1 MSYFPQVKMSPY
13 EKGDGKMELL
23 QMSKKELSRVEVM
36 ERIRAKK
43 MTQKKGA
50 ETLGI
55 SVRQVRRHWKK
66 YEEKGAAGLN
76 NKSRGKPSNNR
87 LPSETRQR
95 AIDLLHSLYADFGPT
110 FAHEKLVEKHELK
123 LSSGSVRQI
132 MIRENLWIPRKAK
145 KIVAHQMRER
155 RACFGE
161 LVQIDGSPH
170 RWFEERAPACTL
182 LVFIDDATGKLG
194 ELRFVKSESFFSY
207 AAASRAYIERHGK
220 PVAFYS
226 DKHGIFR
233 VNQPSVGLGES
244 LTQFGRA
251 MQELEIAIICANTP
265 QAKGR
270 VERVNLTLQDRLVK
284 EMRLLNIS
292 SMEEGNAYLPEFM
305 QDFNQRFAVVPRS
318 EHDAHRPLLI
328 KDNLD
333 QILTWQET
341 RIISKNLSIQF
352 KNAVYQIQT
361 DRPTYALRNA
371 KVTVCLDADSK
382 VTILYKSKELAYNI
396 FKKQARQSEVLS
408 SKEVD
413 RKVDQVRKQHKP
425 APDHPWRK
433 SFSTQSSGPKADI
446 PTLSKERTF

>member
-1 MSYFPQVKMSPY
+1 
-13 EKGDGKMELL
+13 MELV

-36 ERIRAKK
+36 ERIKAKS

-50 ETLGI
+50 EALGI
-55 SVRQVRRHWKK
+55 SVRQVRRLWKN
-66 YEEKGAAGLN
+66 YQEKGAVGLLS
-76 NKSRGKPSNNR
+76 KSRGKPSNNR
-87 LPSETRQR
+87 LSSETRQR

-110 FAHEKLVEKHELK
+110 FAHEKLVEKHGLK

-132 MIRENLWIPRKAK
+132 MIRENLWTPRKAK

-155 RACFGE
+155 RACVGE

-170 RWFEERAPACTL
+170 RWFEDRSPACTL
-182 LVFIDDATGKLG
+182 LVFIDDATGALG

-207 AAASRAYIERHGK
+207 AEASRAYIERHGK

-233 VNQPSVGLGES
+233 VNQPSVGIGDG

-284 EMRLLNIS
+284 EMRLLGIS

-305 QDFNQRFAVVPRS
+305 DNFNCRFAVTPRS
-318 EHDAHRPLLI
+318 NNDAHRLLLL
-328 KDNLD
+328 KDNLA
-333 QILTWQET
+333 QSLTWQET

-352 KNAVYQIQT
+352 KNVVYQIQT
-361 DRPTYALRNA
+361 DRPTYALRKA
-371 KVTVCLDADSK
+371 KVTVCLSADEN
-382 VTILYKSKELAYNI
+382 VVILYKGKELAYTI
-396 FKKQARQSEVLS
+396 FKKQAKQSEILS
-408 SKEVD
+408 SKDLD
-413 RKVDQVRKQHKP
+413 RKVDKVRKHYKP
-425 APDHPWRK
+425 AADHPWRTG
-433 SFSTQSSGPKADI
+433 FSTSLSEPKADI
-446 PTLSKERTF
+446 STLSK

>member
-1 MSYFPQVKMSPY
+1 
-13 EKGDGKMELL
+13 MELV

-36 ERIRAKK
+36 ERIKAKS

-50 ETLGI
+50 EALSI
-55 SVRQVRRHWKK
+55 SVRQVRRLWKN
-66 YEEKGAAGLN
+66 YQEKGAVGLLS
-76 NKSRGKPSNNR
+76 KSRGKPSNNR
-87 LPSETRQR
+87 LPLETRQR

-110 FAHEKLVEKHELK
+110 FAHEKLVEKHGLK

-132 MIRENLWIPRKAK
+132 MIRENLWTPRQAK

-155 RACFGE
+155 RACVGE

-170 RWFEERAPACTL
+170 RWFEDRAPACTL
-182 LVFIDDATGKLG
+182 LVFIDDATGALG

-207 AAASRAYIERHGK
+207 AEASRAYIERHGK

-233 VNQPSVGLGES
+233 VNQPSVGIGDS

-284 EMRLLNIS
+284 EMRLLGIS
-292 SMEEGNAYLPEFM
+292 SMEEGNAYLPEFTE
-305 QDFNQRFAVVPRS
+305 DFNRRFAVVPRS
-318 EHDAHRPLLI
+318 NNDAHRPLLL

-341 RIISKNLSIQF
+341 RIISKNLSVQF
-352 KNAVYQIQT
+352 KNVVYQIQT
-361 DRPTYALRNA
+361 DRPTYALRKT
-371 KVTVCLDADSK
+371 KVTVCLNPDGK
-382 VTILYKSKELAYNI
+382 VTILYKGKELAYKI
-396 FKKQARQSEVLS
+396 FKTQTKQSQILS
-408 SKEVD
+408 SKDVD
-413 RKVDQVRKQHKP
+413 HKVDKVRNQHKP
-425 APDHPWRK
+425 ASDHPWRK
-433 SFSTQSSGPKADI
+433 GFSTPLSGPIADI
-446 PTLSKERTF
+446 STLSK

>member
-1 MSYFPQVKMSPY
+1 
-13 EKGDGKMELL
+13 MELL
-23 QMSKKELSRVEVM
+23 EMSKKELSRVEVM
-36 ERIRAKK
+36 ERMKAKK

-50 ETLGI
+50 EALGI
-55 SVRQVRRHWKK
+55 SIRQVRRLRKN
-66 YEEKGAAGLN
+66 YEEKGAAGLI

-87 LPSETRQR
+87 LPAEIRQR

-110 FAHEKLVEKHELK
+110 FAHEKLVEKHGLQ

-132 MIRENLWIPRKAK
+132 MIRESLWIPRKAK
-145 KIVAHQMRER
+145 KMVSHQMRER
-155 RACFGE
+155 RACVGE

-170 RWFEERAPACTL
+170 RWFEDRAPSCTL

-207 AAASRAYIERHGK
+207 AEASRGYIERHGK

-233 VNQPSVGLGES
+233 VNQPSVGSEDN

-270 VERVNLTLQDRLVK
+270 VERANLTMQDRLVK
-284 EMRLLNIS
+284 EMRLLGIS

-305 QDFNQRFAVVPRS
+305 EDFNRRFAVIPRS
-318 EHDAHRPLLI
+318 NYDAHRPLLLT
-328 KDNLD
+328 DNLD
-333 QILTWQET
+333 QTLTWQET
-341 RIISKNLSIQF
+341 RIISKSLSIQF
-352 KNAVYQIQT
+352 KNLVYQIQT
-361 DRPTYALRNA
+361 ERPTYALRKA
-371 KVTVCLDADSK
+371 KVTICLDADGT
-382 VTILYKSKELAYNI
+382 VTILYKNKELAYSI
-396 FKKQARQSEVLS
+396 FKKQAKQAEVLS
-408 SKEVD
+408 SKDVD
-413 RKVDQVRKQHKP
+413 RKVDKVRKQHKP

-433 SFSTQSSGPKADI
+433 GFSTPVSKPKADI
-446 PTLSKERTF
+446 STFSK

>member
-1 MSYFPQVKMSPY
+1 
-13 EKGDGKMELL
+13 MELL

-36 ERIRAKK
+36 ERMKTKK

-50 ETLGI
+50 AALGI
-55 SVRQVRRHWKK
+55 SVRQIRRLRKR
-66 YEEKGAAGLN
+66 YEEKGSAGLV

-87 LPSETRQR
+87 LSSKTRQR
-95 AIDLLHSLYADFGPT
+95 AIDLLLSLYADFGPT
-110 FAHEKLVEKHELK
+110 FAHEKLVEKHGLA

-132 MIRENLWIPRKAK
+132 MIRENLWTPRKAK

-170 RWFEERAPACTL
+170 RWFEDRAPACTL
-182 LVFIDDATGKLG
+182 LVFIDDATGALG

-233 VNQPSVGLGES
+233 VNQPSVGAGEN

-284 EMRLLNIS
+284 EMRLLEIS

-305 QDFNQRFAVVPRS
+305 KDFNRRFAVAPRS
-318 EHDAHRPLLI
+318 NNDAHRPLLL

-341 RIISKNLSIQF
+341 RMISKNLSVQF
-352 KNAVYQIQT
+352 KNVVYQIQT
-361 DRPTYALRNA
+361 ERPTYALRKA
-371 KVTVCLDADSK
+371 KVTVCLDANRK
-382 VTILYKSKELAYNI
+382 VTILYKDKELAYKI
-396 FKKQARQSEVLS
+396 FKTQTKQSQILS
-408 SKEVD
+408 SKDVD
-413 RKVDQVRKQHKP
+413 HKVDKVRKQHKP
-425 APDHPWRK
+425 ASDHPWRK
-433 SFSTQSSGPKADI
+433 GFSTPLSGPKADI
-446 PTLSKERTF
+446 STLSK

>member
-1 MSYFPQVKMSPY
+1 
-13 EKGDGKMELL
+13 
-23 QMSKKELSRVEVM
+23 MSKKELSRVEVM
-36 ERIRAKK
+36 ERIKAKK

-50 ETLGI
+50 EALGI
-55 SVRQVRRHWKK
+55 SVRQVRRVWKN
-66 YEEKGAAGLN
+66 YQEKGAIGLLS
-76 NKSRGKPSNNR
+76 KRRGKPSNNR

-110 FAHEKLVEKHELK
+110 FAHEKLVEKHDLK

-132 MIRENLWIPRKAK
+132 MIRENLWTPRKAK

-155 RACFGE
+155 RACVGE

-170 RWFEERAPACTL
+170 RWFEDRAPACTL
-182 LVFIDDATGKLG
+182 LVFIDDATGTLG

-207 AAASRAYIERHGK
+207 SAASRAYIERHGK

-233 VNQPSVGLGES
+233 VNQPSVGAGDG

-251 MQELEIAIICANTP
+251 MQELDIVIICANTP

-270 VERVNLTLQDRLVK
+270 VERVNFTLQDRLIK
-284 EMRLLNIS
+284 EMRLLGIS

-305 QDFNQRFAVVPRS
+305 EDFNRRFAVTPRS
-318 EHDAHRPLLI
+318 NNNAHRLLLL

-341 RIISKNLSIQF
+341 RIISKNLSVQF
-352 KNAVYQIQT
+352 KNVVYQIQT
-361 DRPTYALRNA
+361 NRPTYALRKA
-371 KVTVCLDADSK
+371 KVTVCLKADSE
-382 VTILYKSKELAYNI
+382 VAILYKGKELAYTI
-396 FKKQARQSEVLS
+396 FKKQTKQSEILS
-408 SKEVD
+408 SKDID
-413 RKVDQVRKQHKP
+413 RKVDKVRKQYKP
-425 APDHPWRK
+425 AADHPWRTG
-433 SFSTQSSGPKADI
+433 FSTPLSGPKADI
-446 PTLSKERTF
+446 STLSK

>member
-1 MSYFPQVKMSPY
+1 
-13 EKGDGKMELL
+13 MELL

-36 ERIRAKK
+36 ERMKAKK

-50 ETLGI
+50 EALGI
-55 SVRQVRRHWKK
+55 SVRQVRRLWRK
-66 YEEKGAAGLN
+66 YEKKGAAGLL
-76 NKSRGKPSNNR
+76 NKSRGKASNNR
-87 LPSETRQR
+87 LPAETRQR

-110 FAHEKLVEKHELK
+110 FAHEKLVEKHSLK

-132 MIRENLWIPRKAK
+132 MIRENLWTPRKAK

-155 RACFGE
+155 RACVGE

-170 RWFEERAPACTL
+170 RWFEDRAPACTL
-182 LVFIDDATGKLG
+182 LVYIDDATGKLG

-207 AAASRAYIERHGK
+207 AEATRGYIERHGK

-233 VNQPSVGLGES
+233 VNQPSVGLGEN

-251 MQELEIAIICANTP
+251 MQELDIVIICANTP

-284 EMRLLNIS
+284 EMRLLGIS
-292 SMEEGNAYLPEFM
+292 GMKEGNAYLPEFM
-305 QDFNQRFAVVPRS
+305 EDFNRRFAVVPRS
-318 EHDAHRPLLI
+318 NYDAHRLLLLR
-328 KDNLD
+328 DNLD

-341 RIISKNLSIQF
+341 RIISKNLTIQF
-352 KNAVYQIQT
+352 KNLVYQIQT
-361 DRPTYALRNA
+361 ERPTYALRKA
-371 KVTVCLDADSK
+371 KVRVCLDADGK
-382 VTILYKSKELAYNI
+382 VTILYKNKELAYSI
-396 FKKQARQSEVLS
+396 FKKQAKQSEILS
-408 SKEVD
+408 SKDVD
-413 RKVDQVRKQHKP
+413 RKVDKVRIQHKP

-433 SFSTQSSGPKADI
+433 GFSTPLSKPKADI
-446 PTLSKERTF
+446 PTLSI

>member
-1 MSYFPQVKMSPY
+1 
-13 EKGDGKMELL
+13 MELV

-36 ERIRAKK
+36 ERIKAKS

-50 ETLGI
+50 EALGI
-55 SVRQVRRHWKK
+55 SVRQVRRLWKN
-66 YEEKGAAGLN
+66 YQEKGAAGLV

-87 LPSETRQR
+87 LSSETRQR

-110 FAHEKLVEKHELK
+110 FAHEKLVEKHDLK

-132 MIRENLWIPRKAK
+132 MIRENLWTPRKVK

-155 RACFGE
+155 RACVGE

-170 RWFEERAPACTL
+170 RWFEDRSPACTL
-182 LVFIDDATGKLG
+182 LVFIDDATGALG

-207 AAASRAYIERHGK
+207 AAAARAYIERHGK

-233 VNQPSVGLGES
+233 VNQPSVGIGDG

-284 EMRLLNIS
+284 EMRLLGIS
-292 SMEEGNAYLPEFM
+292 SMEEGNAYLLEFM
-305 QDFNQRFAVVPRS
+305 DNFNRRFAVTPRS
-318 EHDAHRPLLI
+318 NHDAHRLLLL
-328 KDNLD
+328 KDHLA

-352 KNAVYQIQT
+352 KNVVYQIQT
-361 DRPTYALRNA
+361 DRPTYALRKA
-371 KVTVCLDADSK
+371 KVTVCLDADGK
-382 VTILYKSKELAYNI
+382 VAILYKGKELAYTI
-396 FKKQARQSEVLS
+396 FKKQAKQSEILS
-408 SKEVD
+408 SKDLD
-413 RKVDQVRKQHKP
+413 RKVDKVRKQYKP
-425 APDHPWRK
+425 AADHPWRTG
-433 SFSTQSSGPKADI
+433 FSASLSEPKADI
-446 PTLSKERTF
+446 STLSK

>member
-1 MSYFPQVKMSPY
+1 
-13 EKGDGKMELL
+13 MELL
-23 QMSKKELSRVEVM
+23 QMSRKELSRVEVM
-36 ERIRAKK
+36 ERMKAKK

-50 ETLGI
+50 EVLGI
-55 SVRQVRRHWKK
+55 SVRQVRRIWKK
-66 YEEKGAAGLN
+66 YEEKGAAGLM
-76 NKSRGKPSNNR
+76 SERRGKPSNNR
-87 LPSETRQR
+87 LPSETSQQ

-110 FAHEKLVEKHELK
+110 FAHEKLVEKHDLK

-155 RACFGE
+155 RACIGE

-170 RWFEERAPACTL
+170 RWFENRAPACTL
-182 LVFIDDATGKLG
+182 LVFIDDATGALG

-207 AAASRAYIERHGK
+207 VAASRAYIERHGK

-233 VNQPSVGLGES
+233 VNQPSGTGDG

-251 MQELEIAIICANTP
+251 MQELDIAIICANTP

-270 VERVNLTLQDRLVK
+270 VERANLTMQDRLVK
-284 EMRLLNIS
+284 EMRLLEIS

-305 QDFNQRFAVVPRS
+305 EDFNRRFTVTPRS
-318 EHDAHRPLLI
+318 NNDAHRLLLL

-352 KNAVYQIQT
+352 KNVVYQIQT
-361 DRPTYALRNA
+361 ERSSYALRKA
-371 KVTVCLDADSK
+371 KVTVCLDADGQ
-382 VTILYKSKELAYNI
+382 VTILYKGKELAYTI
-396 FKKQARQSEVLS
+396 FKKQAKQSEILS
-408 SKEVD
+408 SKDVD
-413 RKVDQVRKQHKP
+413 RKVDKVRKHYKP
-425 APDHPWRK
+425 AADHPWRTG
-433 SFSTQSSGPKADI
+433 FSTPLSRPKADI
-446 PTLSKERTF
+446 STLSK

>member
-1 MSYFPQVKMSPY
+1 
-13 EKGDGKMELL
+13 MELL

-36 ERIRAKK
+36 ERMKTKK

-50 ETLGI
+50 EALGI
-55 SVRQVRRHWKK
+55 SVRQIRRLRKR
-66 YEEKGAAGLN
+66 YEEKGAAGLI

-87 LPSETRQR
+87 LPIETRQR

-110 FAHEKLVEKHELK
+110 FAHEKLIEKHDLK

-132 MIRENLWIPRKAK
+132 MIRENLWMPRKAK

-155 RACFGE
+155 RACIGE

-170 RWFEERAPACTL
+170 HWFEDRAPACTL

-207 AAASRAYIERHGK
+207 AEASRAYIERHGK

-233 VNQPSVGLGES
+233 VNQPSVGAGEN

-284 EMRLLNIS
+284 EIRLLKIS

-305 QDFNQRFAVVPRS
+305 EDFNRRFAVEPRS
-318 EHDAHRPLLI
+318 NYDAHRPLLLT
-328 KDNLD
+328 DNLD

-341 RIISKNLSIQF
+341 RVISKNLSIQF
-352 KNAVYQIQT
+352 RNVVYQIQT
-361 DRPTYALRNA
+361 ERPTYALRKA
-371 KVTVCLDADSK
+371 KVTVCLEANGK
-382 VTILYKSKELAYNI
+382 VTILYMGKELVYKI
-396 FKKQARQSEVLS
+396 FKKQTKQSQILS
-408 SKEVD
+408 SKDVD
-413 RKVDQVRKQHKP
+413 RKVDKVRKQHKP

-433 SFSTQSSGPKADI
+433 GFSTPLSGPKADI
-446 PTLSKERTF
+446 STLSK

>member
-1 MSYFPQVKMSPY
+1 
-13 EKGDGKMELL
+13 MELL
-23 QMSKKELSRVEVM
+23 EMSKKELSRVEVM
-36 ERIRAKK
+36 ERMKAKK
-43 MTQKKGA
+43 MKQKKGA
-50 ETLGI
+50 EALGL
-55 SVRQVRRHWKK
+55 SVRQVRRLWKN
-66 YEEKGAAGLN
+66 YQEKGASGLM
-76 NKSRGKPSNNR
+76 NKSRGKASNNR
-87 LPSETRQR
+87 LPAKTRQR
-95 AIDLLHSLYADFGPT
+95 TVDLLHSLYVDFGPT
-110 FAHEKLVEKHELK
+110 FAHEKLVEHHGLK

-132 MIRENLWIPRKAK
+132 MIRENLWVPRKAK

-155 RACFGE
+155 RACVGE

-170 RWFEERAPACTL
+170 RWFEDRAPACTL

-194 ELRFVKSESFFSY
+194 ELKFVKSESFFSY
-207 AAASRAYIERHGK
+207 AAVSRAYIERHGK

-265 QAKGR
+265 QEKER

-292 SMEEGNAYLPEFM
+292 SMEAGNAFLPEFI
-305 QDFNQRFAVVPRS
+305 DNFNRRFAVVPRS
-318 EHDAHRPLLI
+318 NHDAHRPLLLT
-328 KDNLD
+328 DNLD

-341 RIISKNLSIQF
+341 RTISKNLSVQF
-352 KNAVYQIQT
+352 KNVVYQIQT
-361 DRPTYALRNA
+361 DRPTYALRKA
-371 KVTVCLDADSK
+371 KVRLCLDADGK
-382 VTILYKSKELAYNI
+382 VTILYKRKELAYTI
-396 FKKQARQSEVLS
+396 FKKQAKQAEVLS

-413 RKVDQVRKQHKP
+413 RKVDKVRKEYKP

-433 SFSTQSSGPKADI
+433 GFSTPLSKPNADI
-446 PTLSKERTF
+446 PTLSKHRTF

>member
-1 MSYFPQVKMSPY
+1 
-13 EKGDGKMELL
+13 MELL
-23 QMSKKELSRVEVM
+23 QMSKKELSRVAVM
-36 ERIRAKK
+36 ERMKTKK

-50 ETLGI
+50 ATLEI
-55 SVRQVRRHWKK
+55 SVRQIRRLRKR
-66 YEEKGAAGLN
+66 YEEKGAAGLV

-87 LPSETRQR
+87 LPTQTRQR

-110 FAHEKLVEKHELK
+110 FAHEKLIEKHDLK

-132 MIRENLWIPRKAK
+132 MIRENLWTPRKVK

-155 RACFGE
+155 RACVGE

-170 RWFEERAPACTL
+170 RWFEDRSPACTL

-207 AAASRAYIERHGK
+207 VEASRAYIERHGK

-233 VNQPSVGLGES
+233 VNQPSVGAGEN

-284 EMRLLNIS
+284 EMRLLEIS

-305 QDFNQRFAVVPRS
+305 EDFNRRFAVAPRS
-318 EHDAHRPLLI
+318 NHDAHRLLLL
-328 KDNLD
+328 KDHLA
-333 QILTWQET
+333 QTLTWQET

-352 KNAVYQIQT
+352 QNVVYQI
-361 DRPTYALRNA
+361 
-371 KVTVCLDADSK
+371 
-382 VTILYKSKELAYNI
+382 
-396 FKKQARQSEVLS
+396 
-408 SKEVD
+408 
-413 RKVDQVRKQHKP
+413 
-425 APDHPWRK
+425 
-433 SFSTQSSGPKADI
+433 
-446 PTLSKERTF
+446 

>member
-1 MSYFPQVKMSPY
+1 
-13 EKGDGKMELL
+13 MELL

-36 ERIRAKK
+36 ERIKAKK

-50 ETLGI
+50 EALGI
-55 SVRQVRRHWKK
+55 SIRQVRRVWKN
-66 YEEKGAAGLN
+66 YQEKGAIGLIS
-76 NKSRGKPSNNR
+76 KSRGKPSNNR
-87 LPSETRQR
+87 LSSETRQR

-110 FAHEKLVEKHELK
+110 FAHEKLVEKHSLK

-155 RACFGE
+155 RACIGE

-170 RWFEERAPACTL
+170 RWFEDRAPACTL

-194 ELRFVKSESFFSY
+194 EVRFAKSESFFSY
-207 AAASRAYIERHGK
+207 AAASKAYIERHGK

-233 VNQPSVGLGES
+233 VNQPSVGLGEN

-251 MQELEIAIICANTP
+251 MQELNIVIICANTP

-270 VERVNLTLQDRLVK
+270 VERANLTMQDRLVK
-284 EMRLLNIS
+284 EMRLLGIS

-305 QDFNQRFAVVPRS
+305 EDFNRRFAVAPRS
-318 EHDAHRPLLI
+318 NYDAHRLLLLTN
-328 KDNLD
+328 NLD

-352 KNAVYQIQT
+352 KNIVYQIQT
-361 DRPTYALRNA
+361 DRPTYALRKA
-371 KVTVCLDADSK
+371 KVTVCLSADGY
-382 VTILYKSKELAYNI
+382 VAILYKGKELAYTI
-396 FKKQARQSEVLS
+396 FKKQAKQSEILS
-408 SKEVD
+408 SKDVD
-413 RKVDQVRKQHKP
+413 RKVDMVRKQRKP
-425 APDHPWRK
+425 DPDHLWRK
-433 SFSTQSSGPKADI
+433 GFSPPLSKPKADI
-446 PTLSKERTF
+446 PTLSK

>member
-1 MSYFPQVKMSPY
+1 
-13 EKGDGKMELL
+13 MELL

-36 ERIRAKK
+36 ERMKTKK

-50 ETLGI
+50 AALGI
-55 SVRQVRRHWKK
+55 SVRQIRRLRKR
-66 YEEKGAAGLN
+66 YEEKGSAGLI

-87 LPSETRQR
+87 LSSETRQQ
-95 AIDLLHSLYADFGPT
+95 AIDLLHRLYADFGPT
-110 FAHEKLVEKHELK
+110 FAHEKLAEKHDLK
-123 LSSGSVRQI
+123 LSPGSVRQI

-170 RWFEERAPACTL
+170 RWFEDRAPACTL
-182 LVFIDDATGKLG
+182 LVFIDDATGALG

-233 VNQPSVGLGES
+233 VNQPSVGIGDS

-270 VERVNLTLQDRLVK
+270 VERANLTLQDRLVK
-284 EMRLLNIS
+284 EMRLRGIS
-292 SMEEGNAYLPEFM
+292 SMEEGNAYLPDFM
-305 QDFNQRFAVVPRS
+305 EDFNHRFAVEPRS
-318 EHDAHRPLLI
+318 NYDAHRPLLL

-341 RIISKNLSIQF
+341 RVISKNLSIQF
-352 KNAVYQIQT
+352 QNVVYQIQT
-361 DRPTYALRNA
+361 ERPTYALRKA
-371 KVTVCLDADSK
+371 KVTICLSTDGK
-382 VTILYKSKELAYNI
+382 VTILYKGKELAYTI
-396 FKKQARQSEVLS
+396 FKKQAKQSQILS
-408 SKEVD
+408 SKDVD
-413 RKVDQVRKQHKP
+413 RKVDKVRKQYKP
-425 APDHPWRK
+425 ASDHPWRK
-433 SFSTQSSGPKADI
+433 GFSTPLSGPKADI
-446 PTLSKERTF
+446 STLSK

>member
-1 MSYFPQVKMSPY
+1 
-13 EKGDGKMELL
+13 MELV

-36 ERIRAKK
+36 VRIKAKSL
-43 MTQKKGA
+43 TQKKGA
-50 ETLGI
+50 EALGI
-55 SVRQVRRHWKK
+55 SVRQVRRLWKD
-66 YEEKGAAGLN
+66 YQEKGAVGLI

-87 LPSETRQR
+87 LAIETRQR

-110 FAHEKLVEKHELK
+110 FAHEKLVEKHDLK

-132 MIRENLWIPRKAK
+132 MIRENLWTPRQAK

-155 RACFGE
+155 RACVGE

-170 RWFEERAPACTL
+170 RWFEDRSPSCTL
-182 LVFIDDATGKLG
+182 LVFIDDATGALG

-207 AAASRAYIERHGK
+207 AEASKAYIERHGK

-226 DKHGIFR
+226 DKHSIFR
-233 VNQPSVGLGES
+233 VNQPSVGIGDS

-284 EMRLLNIS
+284 EMRLLGIS

-305 QDFNQRFAVVPRS
+305 DNFNCRFSVTPRS
-318 EHDAHRPLLI
+318 NNDAHRPLLL

-341 RIISKNLSIQF
+341 RGISKNLSVQF
-352 KNAVYQIQT
+352 KNVVYQIQT
-361 DRPTYALRNA
+361 ERPTYALRKATVTICLNA
-371 KVTVCLDADSK
+371 VGK
-382 VTILYKSKELAYNI
+382 VTILYKGKELAYTI
-396 FKKQARQSEVLS
+396 FKKQSKQSEILS
-408 SKEVD
+408 SKDLD
-413 RKVDQVRKQHKP
+413 RKVDKVRKQYKP
-425 APDHPWRK
+425 ASNHPWRK
-433 SFSTQSSGPKADI
+433 GFSTPLAGPEADI
-446 PTLSKERTF
+446 STLTK

>member
-1 MSYFPQVKMSPY
+1 
-13 EKGDGKMELL
+13 MELV

-36 ERIRAKK
+36 ERMKTKK

-50 ETLGI
+50 AALGI
-55 SVRQVRRHWKK
+55 SVRQVRRLWKN
-66 YEEKGAAGLN
+66 YQEKGAVGLVS
-76 NKSRGKPSNNR
+76 KSRGKPSNNR
-87 LPSETRQR
+87 LPTKTRQR

-110 FAHEKLVEKHELK
+110 FAHEKLVEKHGLA

-132 MIRENLWIPRKAK
+132 MIRENLWTPRKAK

-170 RWFEERAPACTL
+170 RWFEDRAPACTL
-182 LVFIDDATGKLG
+182 LVFIDDATGALG

-233 VNQPSVGLGES
+233 VNQPSVGIGDS

-270 VERVNLTLQDRLVK
+270 VERANLTLQDRLVK
-284 EMRLLNIS
+284 EMRLRGIS
-292 SMEEGNAYLPEFM
+292 SMEEGNAYLPDFM
-305 QDFNQRFAVVPRS
+305 EDFNHRFAVEPRS
-318 EHDAHRPLLI
+318 NYDAHRPLLL

-341 RIISKNLSIQF
+341 RVISKNLSIQF
-352 KNAVYQIQT
+352 QNVVYQIQT
-361 DRPTYALRNA
+361 ERPTYALRKA
-371 KVTVCLDADSK
+371 KVTVCLDANGK
-382 VTILYKSKELAYNI
+382 VTILYMGKELDYKI
-396 FKKQARQSEVLS
+396 FKKQTKQSQILS
-408 SKEVD
+408 SKDVD
-413 RKVDQVRKQHKP
+413 RKVDKVRKQYKP
-425 APDHPWRK
+425 ASDHPWRK
-433 SFSTQSSGPKADI
+433 GFSTPLSGPKADI
-446 PTLSKERTF
+446 STLSK